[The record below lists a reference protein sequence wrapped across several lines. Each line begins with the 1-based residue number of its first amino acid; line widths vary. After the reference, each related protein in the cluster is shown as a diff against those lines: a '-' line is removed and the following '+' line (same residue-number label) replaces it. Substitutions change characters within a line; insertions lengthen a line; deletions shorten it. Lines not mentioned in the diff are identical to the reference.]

1 VGVIRE
7 ADADVVGPGV
17 ASRSRVAAFP
27 IEDER
32 TSPRTAN
39 ARMATKSATAA

>member
-7 ADADVVGPGV
+7 AVAVVGPGV
-17 ASRSRVAAFP
+17 VSCSRVAALP

-39 ARMATKSATAA
+39 ARTATKSATAA